1 MSEGRTDYDPASQ
14 SDDPGRSSVHD
25 ESPRG
30 AGPYVQPGRDEQG
43 NPVPS
48 VPHEG
53 LLGRIATSILLG
65 QSVVLA
71 VLAVWG
77 IVGLVTSG
85 SPAQVLNLT
94 VSPAHAVLLAA
105 TAVLGAASTVARR
118 WVRRWCVL
126 QVLLYLVLYLMGLT
140 AGGGPD
146 QPGWLA
152 LNTPDHFL
160 HLALA
165 LLGFVMMMLFSARI
179 VEPPPGSEPYPNN
192 RTDDPD
198 AEAEHPGQG

>member
-1 MSEGRTDYDPASQ
+1 MSERSTDVNPAAQ
-14 SDDPGRSSVHD
+14 SDAPGRSEAHD
-25 ESPRG
+25 ESAQG
-30 AGPYVQPGRDEQG
+30 SGPYVQPGRDEQG

-53 LLGRIATSILLG
+53 VLGRIATSILVG

-71 VLAVWG
+71 VLAVWAF
-77 IVGLVTSG
+77 VANAVSG

-94 VSPAHAVLLAA
+94 IGLGHAVLLAA
-105 TAVLGAASTVARR
+105 TAVLGVAATVTRR
-118 WVRRWCVL
+118 WVRRWCVI
-126 QVLLYLVLYLMGLT
+126 QVLAFLVLYLVGLT
-140 AGGGPD
+140 AA
-146 QPGWLA
+146 PGWLD
-152 LNTPDHFL
+152 LNTADHFL

-192 RTDDPD
+192 RTDAPD
-198 AEAEHPGQG
+198 AEAEQPGQH

>member
-1 MSEGRTDYDPASQ
+1 MSERSTDYDPAVQ
-14 SDDPGRSSVHD
+14 SEDPGRSEAHD
-25 ESPRG
+25 ESG
-30 AGPYVQPGRDEQG
+30 QGSGPYVEAGRDEQG

-53 LLGRIATSILLG
+53 VLGRIATSVLIG

-71 VLAVWG
+71 VLAVWAF
-77 IVGLVTSG
+77 VANAVSG

-94 VSPAHAVLLAA
+94 IGPTHATLLAA
-105 TAVLGAASTVARR
+105 TAVLGAASTVTRR

-126 QVLLYLVLYLMGLT
+126 QVLAYLVIYLIGLT
-140 AGGGPD
+140 S
-146 QPGWLA
+146 PGWLTLGTA
-152 LNTPDHFL
+152 DHFL

-198 AEAEHPGQG
+198 AEAQQPGQG

>member
-1 MSEGRTDYDPASQ
+1 MSDRSTDYSPAAQ
-14 SDDPGRSSVHD
+14 SDDPGRSEAHD
-25 ESPRG
+25 ESAKG
-30 AGPYVQPGRDEQG
+30 SGPYVQPGRDEQG

-53 LLGRIATSILLG
+53 VLGRVATSILLG

-71 VLAVWG
+71 VLAVWAF
-77 IVGLVTSG
+77 VANAVSG

-94 VSPAHAVLLAA
+94 IGPTHAALLAA
-105 TAVLGAASTVARR
+105 TAVLGAASTVTRR
-118 WVRRWCVL
+118 WVRRWCVF
-126 QVLLYLVLYLMGLT
+126 QVLAFLVLYLVGLT
-140 AGGGPD
+140 AGSD
-146 QPGWLA
+146 WMD

-179 VEPPPGSEPYPNN
+179 VEPPPGPEPYPNN

-198 AEAEHPGQG
+198 AEAQQAGQG

>member
-14 SDDPGRSSVHD
+14 SDDPGRSQAHD
-25 ESPRG
+25 ESARG
-30 AGPYVQPGRDEQG
+30 SGPYVQPGRDEQG

-53 LLGRIATSILLG
+53 VLGRIATSLLVG

-77 IVGLVTSG
+77 FVALATSG

-94 VSPAHAVLLAA
+94 VSPAHAVVLAA

-118 WVRRWCVL
+118 WVRRWCVF
-126 QVLLYLVLYLMGLT
+126 QVLAYLVLYLVGLT
-140 AGGGPD
+140 AGGTPA
-146 QPGWLA
+146 QPGWLG

-198 AEAEHPGQG
+198 AEAQHPGQG